1 MCFIT
6 FGLDPKNYLCRIVIQ
21 IPAIPVSYPMKE
33 LQHLNK
39 YFKKYRFKLLV
50 GIVITMIARIFQ
62 LVMPSYVKKSIEV
75 VERFIGNDILKA
87 EAKEMLLEYI
97 LIIVGAALLS
107 GFFTFLMRQTI
118 INVSRYIEYDLK
130 NEVFDHYQLLSL
142 NFYKK
147 NRTGDLMNR
156 ISEDVNQV
164 RLYGGPAIMYGIQ
177 TLTLFVC
184 LVPLMF
190 IKAPVL
196 ALYALLPLP
205 ILSVLIYQISKIIHK
220 RSTIVQEFLSNLS
233 TFTQESFS
241 GISVIKAYA
250 LEPKVNAELKYLAL
264 DGKNKSMD
272 LAKVNAWFF
281 PLMILLIGISN
292 IFVIYVGGKQY
303 IDGEIASIGIIAE
316 FILYVNMLT
325 WPVAVVG
332 WVTSIVQRAE
342 ASQKRI
348 NQFLQEE
355 PNIVSTVKEETPI
368 KGKIEFKN
376 VTFTYEDTN
385 ITALNNISFT
395 INKGETVAILGKTGS
410 GKSTILDLI
419 ARLYDIESGEIL
431 IDDIPI
437 KQLNLQSLR
446 QSIGAVPQDAF
457 LFSDTIKNNIKFG
470 KENSTDEE
478 IIAVAKKA
486 VVHEN
491 IMGFNKQYET
501 ILGERGITLS
511 GGQKQRVSIARALLK
526 DPQIYLFDDCL
537 SAVDTETEEE
547 ILNQLK
553 KESKNKTTLIVSHR
567 VSSAKN
573 ADKIIVLEAGKLIQ
587 EGTHEELN
595 SVEGYYKELYM
606 HQLSE
611 KEK

>member
-1 MCFIT
+1 
-6 FGLDPKNYLCRIVIQ
+6 
-21 IPAIPVSYPMKE
+21 MKE

-75 VERFIGNDILKA
+75 VERFIGNDILKG

-220 RSTIVQEFLSNLS
+220 RSTIVQEFLSTLS

-250 LEPKVNAELKYLAL
+250 LEPKINAELKNLAL

-292 IFVIYVGGKQY
+292 IFVIYIGGKQY

-368 KGKIEFKN
+368 EGKIEFKN

-395 INKGETVAILGKTGS
+395 VNKGETVAILGKTGS

-419 ARLYDIESGEIL
+419 ARLYDIDSGQIL
-431 IDDIPI
+431 IDDVPI

-446 QSIGAVPQDAF
+446 QAIGAVPQDAF

-573 ADKIIVLEAGKLIQ
+573 ADKIIVLEDGKLIQ
-587 EGTHEELN
+587 EGTHDELN

>member
-1 MCFIT
+1 
-6 FGLDPKNYLCRIVIQ
+6 
-21 IPAIPVSYPMKE
+21 MKE

-75 VERFIGNDILKA
+75 VERFIGNDILKG

-220 RSTIVQEFLSNLS
+220 RSTIVQEFLSTLS

-250 LEPKVNAELKYLAL
+250 LEPKINAELKNLAL

-292 IFVIYVGGKQY
+292 IFVIYIGGKQY

-355 PNIVSTVKEETPI
+355 PNIVSTVEEETPI
-368 KGKIEFKN
+368 EGKIEFKN

-385 ITALNNISFT
+385 ITALNNISFS

-419 ARLYDIESGEIL
+419 ARLYDIDSGQIL
-431 IDDIPI
+431 IDDVPI

-446 QSIGAVPQDAF
+446 QAIGAVPQDAF

>member
-1 MCFIT
+1 
-6 FGLDPKNYLCRIVIQ
+6 
-21 IPAIPVSYPMKE
+21 MKE
-33 LQHLNK
+33 LKHLNK
-39 YFKKYRFKLLV
+39 YFKKYGAKLLV
-50 GIVITMIARIFQ
+50 GIFITIIARVFQ

-75 VERFIGNDILKA
+75 VEGFIKEDILKT
-87 EAKEMLLEYI
+87 EAREMLFEYI

-118 INVSRYIEYDLK
+118 INISRYIEYDLK

-156 ISEDVNQV
+156 ISEDINQV

-190 IKAPVL
+190 IKAPTL
-196 ALYALLPLP
+196 AMYALLPLP
-205 ILSVLIYQISKIIHK
+205 ILSILIYQISKVIHK

-250 LEPKVNAELKYLAL
+250 LEPKVNYDLETLAL
-264 DGKNKSMD
+264 EGKRKSMA

-292 IFVIYVGGKQY
+292 IFVIYVGGQQY
-303 IDGEIASIGIIAE
+303 INGEIESIGIIAE

-348 NQFLQEE
+348 NQFLQER
-355 PNIVSTVKEETPI
+355 PSIINTVVEESKI
-368 KGKIEFKN
+368 EGKIEFKN
-376 VTFTYEDTN
+376 VSFTYEDTN
-385 ITALNNISFT
+385 IVALQNISFT

-419 ARLYDIESGEIL
+419 ARLYDIDSGQIL
-431 IDDIPI
+431 IDDQPI
-437 KQLNLQSLR
+437 KELNLNSLR
-446 QSIGAVPQDAF
+446 KSIGAVPQDAF

-470 KENSTDEE
+470 KQDSTDEE
-478 IIAVAKKA
+478 IFDVAKKA
-486 VVHEN
+486 VVHQN
-491 IMGFNKQYET
+491 ILGFNKQYET
-501 ILGERGITLS
+501 VLGERGITLS
-511 GGQKQRVSIARALLK
+511 GGQKQRVSIARALIK
-526 DPQIYLFDDCL
+526 DPKIYLFDDCL

-573 ADKIIVLEAGKLIQ
+573 ADRILVLDKGKLLQ
-587 EGTHEELN
+587 EGTHEELI
-595 SVEGYYKELYM
+595 SVSGYYKDLYNS
-606 HQLSE
+606 QLSE

>member
-1 MCFIT
+1 
-6 FGLDPKNYLCRIVIQ
+6 
-21 IPAIPVSYPMKE
+21 MKE
-33 LQHLNK
+33 LKHLNK
-39 YFKKYRFKLLV
+39 YFKKYGLKLFV
-50 GIVITMIARIFQ
+50 GVIITIVARVFQ
-62 LVMPSYVKKSIEV
+62 LVMPSYVNKSIEV
-75 VERFIGNDILKA
+75 VENYIKEELLLA
-87 EAKEMLLEYI
+87 EAREMLLEYI

-118 INVSRYIEYDLK
+118 INISRYIEYDLK

-142 NFYKK
+142 NFYKQ

-156 ISEDVNQV
+156 ISEDINQV

-177 TLTLFVC
+177 TLTLFAC

-190 IKAPVL
+190 IKAPTL
-196 ALYALLPLP
+196 AMYALLPLP
-205 ILSVLIYQISKIIHK
+205 ILSVLIYQISKIIHR
-220 RSTIVQEFLSNLS
+220 RSTIVQEFLSTLS

-250 LEPKVNAELKYLAL
+250 LEPKINAELKTLAL
-264 DGKNKSMD
+264 EGKEKSMA
-272 LAKVNAWFF
+272 LARVNAWFF

-292 IFVIYVGGKQY
+292 IFVIYIGGQQY
-303 IDGEIASIGIIAE
+303 IKGEIATIGIIAE
-316 FILYVNMLT
+316 FIIYVNMLT

-348 NQFLQEE
+348 NEFLKER
-355 PNIVSTVKEETPI
+355 PNIVNTATEETEI
-368 KGKIEFKN
+368 EGKIEFKN

-385 ITALNNISFT
+385 IVALKNISFT
-395 INKGETVAILGKTGS
+395 INKGETVAIIGKTGS

-419 ARLYDIESGEIL
+419 ARLYDIDSGEIL
-431 IDDIPI
+431 IDDVPI
-437 KQLNLQSLR
+437 KELNLNSLR
-446 QSIGAVPQDAF
+446 KSIGAVPQDAF
-457 LFSDTIKNNIKFG
+457 LFSDSIKNNIKFG
-470 KENSTDEE
+470 KEDSTDEE
-478 IIAVAKKA
+478 IIEVAKKA
-486 VVHEN
+486 VVHDN
-491 IMGFNKQYET
+491 IMGFTHQYDT
-501 ILGERGITLS
+501 VLGERGLTLS

-526 DPQIYLFDDCL
+526 DPKIYLFDDCL

-553 KESKNKTTLIVSHR
+553 KESHNKTTLIVSHR

-573 ADKIIVLEAGKLIQ
+573 ADRILILDEGKLLQ

-595 SVEGYYKELYM
+595 SVEGYYKELYSD
-606 HQLSE
+606 QLSE

>member
-1 MCFIT
+1 L
-6 FGLDPKNYLCRIVIQ
+6 GLDPKNYLCRIANHNPT
-21 IPAIPVSYPMKE
+21 IPFLNRMKE
-33 LQHLNK
+33 LRHLNK
-39 YFKKYRFKLLV
+39 YFKKYRFKLLI
-50 GIVITMIARIFQ
+50 GIIITMIARIFQ

-75 VERFIGNDILKA
+75 VEGFIGNDILKA

-205 ILSVLIYQISKIIHK
+205 VLSILIYQISKIIHK
-220 RSTIVQEFLSNLS
+220 RSTIVQEFLSTLS

-250 LEPKVNAELKYLAL
+250 LEPKVNAELQNLAL

-292 IFVIYVGGKQY
+292 IFVIYIGGKQY

-348 NQFLQEE
+348 NQFLKEE
-355 PNIVSTVKEETPI
+355 PNIMSTVQEDTPI

-376 VTFTYEDTN
+376 VTFKYEDTN

-419 ARLYDIESGEIL
+419 ARLYDIDSGEIL
-431 IDDIPI
+431 IDDVPI
-437 KQLNLQSLR
+437 KELNLQSLR
-446 QSIGAVPQDAF
+446 KSIGAVPQDAF

-573 ADKIIVLEAGKLIQ
+573 ADKIIVLEGGKLMQ

>member
-1 MCFIT
+1 
-6 FGLDPKNYLCRIVIQ
+6 
-21 IPAIPVSYPMKE
+21 
-33 LQHLNK
+33 
-39 YFKKYRFKLLV
+39 
-50 GIVITMIARIFQ
+50 
-62 LVMPSYVKKSIEV
+62 
-75 VERFIGNDILKA
+75 
-87 EAKEMLLEYI
+87 
-97 LIIVGAALLS
+97 
-107 GFFTFLMRQTI
+107 
-118 INVSRYIEYDLK
+118 
-130 NEVFDHYQLLSL
+130 
-142 NFYKK
+142 
-147 NRTGDLMNR
+147 
-156 ISEDVNQV
+156 
-164 RLYGGPAIMYGIQ
+164 
-177 TLTLFVC
+177 
-184 LVPLMF
+184 
-190 IKAPVL
+190 
-196 ALYALLPLP
+196 
-205 ILSVLIYQISKIIHK
+205 
-220 RSTIVQEFLSNLS
+220 
-233 TFTQESFS
+233 
-241 GISVIKAYA
+241 
-250 LEPKVNAELKYLAL
+250 
-264 DGKNKSMD
+264 MD

-292 IFVIYVGGKQY
+292 IFVIYIGGKQY

-355 PNIVSTVKEETPI
+355 PNIVSTVEKETPI
-368 KGKIEFKN
+368 EGKIEFKN

-385 ITALNNISFT
+385 ITALNNISFS

-419 ARLYDIESGEIL
+419 ARLYDIDSGQIL
-431 IDDIPI
+431 IDDVPI

-446 QSIGAVPQDAF
+446 QAIGAVPQDAF

-573 ADKIIVLEAGKLIQ
+573 ADKIIVLEDGKLIQ
-587 EGTHEELN
+587 EGTHDELN

>member
-1 MCFIT
+1 
-6 FGLDPKNYLCRIVIQ
+6 
-21 IPAIPVSYPMKE
+21 MKE

-39 YFKKYRFKLLV
+39 YFRKYRFKLLV
-50 GIVITMIARIFQ
+50 GILITMIARIFQ

-184 LVPLMF
+184 LVPLML
-190 IKAPVL
+190 IKAPIL

-220 RSTIVQEFLSNLS
+220 RSTIVQEFLSTLS

-250 LEPKVNAELKYLAL
+250 LEPKVNTELQNLAL

-292 IFVIYVGGKQY
+292 IFVIYIGGKQY
-303 IDGEIASIGIIAE
+303 IDGEITSIGIIAE

-348 NQFLQEE
+348 NQFLKEE

-419 ARLYDIESGEIL
+419 ARLYDIDSGEIL

-437 KQLNLQSLR
+437 RQLNLQSLR

-486 VVHEN
+486 VVHAN

-573 ADKIIVLEAGKLIQ
+573 ADKILVLEDGKLIQ
-587 EGTHEELN
+587 QGRHEELN
-595 SVEGYYKELYM
+595 SVTGYYKELYM

>member
-1 MCFIT
+1 
-6 FGLDPKNYLCRIVIQ
+6 
-21 IPAIPVSYPMKE
+21 MKE

-75 VERFIGNDILKA
+75 VERFIGNDILKG

-220 RSTIVQEFLSNLS
+220 RSTIVQEFLSTLS

-250 LEPKVNAELKYLAL
+250 LEPKINAELKNLAL

-292 IFVIYVGGKQY
+292 IFVIYIGGKQY

-355 PNIVSTVKEETPI
+355 PNIVSTVKEETHI
-368 KGKIEFKN
+368 EGKIEFKN

-385 ITALNNISFT
+385 ITALNNISFS

-419 ARLYDIESGEIL
+419 ARLYDIDSGQIL
-431 IDDIPI
+431 IDDVPI

-446 QSIGAVPQDAF
+446 QAIGAVPQDAF

-573 ADKIIVLEAGKLIQ
+573 ADKIIVLEDGKLIQ
-587 EGTHEELN
+587 EGTHDELN